1 MNVSA
6 LDATLNTA
14 GTDAEPPVPVWQAVI
29 DRARQ
34 AAAADEDAALIALDD
49 ELQAM
54 LGRPRPR
61 IRRGL
66 PLLMLYRSLIAW
78 KRDGTFATS
87 YEDVQTAR
95 VQFWELDDYCLDL
108 DYKRLFVDDTVR
120 RFPDRRGFRLY
131 QRVLSTISHSKSR
144 FKADMSD
151 VQVYRRP
158 GATMT
163 IIGFGDIKGGFTGV
177 GWMLFDR
184 AVAEPLNANI
194 VLLRDRNRRIYLN
207 GIESLG
213 DYRTSVAKVRE
224 IIAEFSDTRVVAT
237 GCSGG
242 VFGAINFAADLGVR
256 HVVAFSGPTT
266 IEIGEE
272 SEDRQV
278 YRRISADIEAGR
290 IERIDLAAKVNSSAI
305 ERIDFF
311 VAGKST
317 FDMAQLDALRSRCPK
332 VEPHIYEELSGHV
345 ITDYAIADGSIFTA
359 FNAGPQTPGLA

>member
-1 MNVSA
+1 MLTSEHQTNEA
-6 LDATLNTA
+6 PA
-14 GTDAEPPVPVWQAVI
+14 VPIWQAAI
-29 DRARQ
+29 DRARE
-34 AAAADEDAALIALDD
+34 AASADDDATLIALDE
-49 ELQAM
+49 ELRA
-54 LGRPRPR
+54 LLDRPRPR

-66 PLLMLYRSLIAW
+66 PALLLYRSIIAW
-78 KRDGTFATS
+78 KRDGEFLPPF
-87 YEDVQTAR
+87 EDAVNAR
-95 VQFWELDDYCLDL
+95 VQFWELDDHCADL
-108 DYKRLFVDDTVR
+108 EYKRRFVDEAVR
-120 RFPDRRGFRLY
+120 RFPERRGFRLF
-131 QRVLSTISHSKSR
+131 QRVLATISHSKSR
-144 FKADMSD
+144 FKADLSD
-151 VQVYRRP
+151 VQIYRRP

-163 IIGFGDIKGGFTGV
+163 IVGFGDIKGGFTGV

-272 SEDRQV
+272 NEDRQV
-278 YRRISADIEAGR
+278 YRRISADIEAGL
-290 IERIDLAAKVNSSAI
+290 IERIDLAAKVNASAI

-311 VAGKST
+311 VAGQSS
-317 FDMAQLDALRSRCPK
+317 FDMAQLDALRSRCDK
-332 VEPHIYEELSGHV
+332 VEPHIYEQLSGHV
-345 ITDYAIADGSIFTA
+345 ITDYAIEDGSIFNA